1 MCENENDKN
10 DKLSVAD
17 GKTLLILLNEYIKAC
32 AAENEKKGGSRFP
45 NLAGFCRYC
54 CLGTG
59 ELKSFRDEYPREY
72 DLMCSALEDE
82 ALNSDLSATLVGAYL
97 KNHFGYGEKSSD
109 RTKVESGDVKLVFE
123 HDIMA
128 DGE

>member
-1 MCENENDKN
+1 MCENESEMNEKH
-10 DKLSVAD
+10 SVAD
-17 GKTLLILLNEYIKAC
+17 GKTLLILLNEYIKTCAC
-32 AAENEKKGGSRFP
+32 ENEKKGGSRFP

-59 ELKSFRDEYPREY
+59 ELKSLRDEYPREY

-82 ALNSDLSATLVGAYL
+82 ALNSDKSATLVGAYL
-97 KNHFGYGEKSSD
+97 KNHFGYGEKSAD

-123 HDIMA
+123 HDIMS